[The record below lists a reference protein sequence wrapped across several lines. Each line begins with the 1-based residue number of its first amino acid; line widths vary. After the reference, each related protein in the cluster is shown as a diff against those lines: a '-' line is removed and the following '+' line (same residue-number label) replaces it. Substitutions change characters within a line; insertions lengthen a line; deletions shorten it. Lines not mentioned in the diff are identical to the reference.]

1 MAEKK
6 FFQRIKGKDVEYM
19 IYPEERRVVCRLL
32 DCSRTAFK
40 RILKYTNADYVI
52 GPYRVD
58 DTFVGIAKCAPEDEF
73 DAEFGMK
80 LALARA
86 KRKRGKAV
94 NHKVQQ
100 YIDDVQYSLDKLRA
114 YAIHPELEI
123 RFKEPEAEDNSERE
137 RI

>member
-6 FFQRIKGKDVEYM
+6 FFQRIKGKDIEYM

-73 DAEFGMK
+73 DVEIGMELS
-80 LALARA
+80 LAKA
-86 KRKRGKAV
+86 KRKRCKAV
-94 NHKVQQ
+94 NNMLIK
-100 YIDDVQYSLDKLRA
+100 YIEDVQCGLDRLAA
-114 YAIHPELEI
+114 YGIHSMPELPSNGTETD
-123 RFKEPEAEDNSERE
+123 DNSERK